1 MNRLEVEKMNG
12 SLREPLGK
20 VDLETI
26 LSEKGGKIE
35 DEKSIPEKDRIE
47 ELVKSWVLI
56 SED

>member
-35 DEKSIPEKDRIE
+35 DEISIPEKDKVE
-47 ELVKSWVLI
+47 VLVESLVLI
-56 SED
+56 SEV